1 MAKLGQMVF
10 GLTGKH
16 FDSNLDT
23 GGGLTG
29 KHFDSNLDTEGKTQ
43 DSGYPPDRLNKRH
56 NTDIWVLP
64 PVSSNPTADAAFST
78 FLRIV
83 VKI

>member
-23 GGGLTG
+23 V
-29 KHFDSNLDTEGKTQ
+29 GKTQ

-64 PVSSNPTADAAFST
+64 PFR
-78 FLRIV
+78 RIQLQMLPFPHSYELGL
-83 VKI
+83 KLS